1 MTIRPSVKI
10 SAACMYLFATNT
22 AAAFQ
27 MPSLSVRQPATIQT
41 DITSLFSHE
50 DGGEEIFETKSTSE
64 LQTRRSAL
72 SNTAKSILASYAL
85 VNTAM
90 PMNNANAAVGTIPEF
105 SDTNAVLQGLT
116 VDVADR
122 SQFDEMIAFMVD
134 GFSGKILRQS
144 TSGPVS
150 EVWVG
155 FGPEE
160 MNIPDDF
167 ELPVSSFSK
176 YGGHSSIHIR
186 YDSQITEAF
195 YRKGQDAP
203 GDNIAY
209 VQVGVQE
216 YRISQMVKNGGNI
229 IDAYGIVNVVSPSGL
244 PFRGIIGISPDP
256 IMFIAINCASVNKS
270 SEFYKQLGFTQQEY
284 PYCRPNKGMGQFEP
298 LQPKGSVY
306 LAPSKNSV
314 GVLLLPVKKK
324 NVKPNPVLRSLN
336 IVYQASEGTAVD
348 PTSDLMIIADP
359 STVPIAFQPY
369 EVFEALEKKTRVIP
383 EIEEAVN
390 E

>member
-1 MTIRPSVKI
+1 MRPSVKI
-10 SAACMYLFATNT
+10 SAACMYLLATNT

-27 MPSLSVRQPATIQT
+27 MTSLSVRQSTAIRTET
-41 DITSLFSHE
+41 STTSLFSNAIDGE
-50 DGGEEIFETKSTSE
+50 DMFETKPKAES
-64 LQTRRSAL
+64 QTRRSAL

-85 VNTAM
+85 VNAAM
-90 PMNNANAAVGTIPEF
+90 PMNKANAAVGTIPEF
-105 SDTNAVLQGLT
+105 SDTNTVLQGLT

-122 SQFDEMIAFMVD
+122 SQFDEMIAFTVD
-134 GFSGKILRQS
+134 GFGGKILRQS
-144 TSGPVS
+144 KSGS
-150 EVWVG
+150 ISDVWIG

-160 MNIPDDF
+160 MKIPDDF

-176 YGGHSSIHIR
+176 YGGHSSIHVR
-186 YDSQITEAF
+186 YDSQTTEAF

-256 IMFIAINCASVNKS
+256 IMFIAINCSSVKKS
-270 SEFYKQLGFTQQEY
+270 REFYEQLGFTQQEY

-314 GVLLLPVKKK
+314 GVLLLPVKKR
-324 NVKPNPVLRSLN
+324 NIKPNPVLRSLD
-336 IVYQASEGTAVD
+336 IVYQASDGTVVD
-348 PTSDLMIIADP
+348 PSADLMVVADP
-359 STVPIAFQPY
+359 STVPIAFQPF
-369 EVFEALEKKTRVIP
+369 EVFEALEKKTRAIP
-383 EIEEAVN
+383 QIEEAVN